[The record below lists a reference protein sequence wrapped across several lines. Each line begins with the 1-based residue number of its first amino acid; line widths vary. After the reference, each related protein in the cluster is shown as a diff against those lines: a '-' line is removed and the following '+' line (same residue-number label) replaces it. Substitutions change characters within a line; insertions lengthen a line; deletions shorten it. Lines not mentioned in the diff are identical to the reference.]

1 MAKKAIRP
9 VLRYHGGKFQLA
21 PWIISHFP
29 DHRIYTEVFGG
40 GASVLLRKKRSYAEV
55 YNDLD
60 GEIVNIFRVLRDPAQ
75 SKELQH
81 QLELTPF
88 SRDEFNAAY
97 EPADDPV
104 EQARRTMIRSFMGHG
119 SDGATG
125 EYRTG
130 FRGNTTRPGTTPSHD
145 WGNFAAYIPLFHQR
159 IKGVVIENKNA
170 LDVLKSNDY
179 PNALHYVDP
188 PYLFS
193 TRSERATR
201 ANAYRHELTDD
212 QHRELATVLHGLK
225 GMVVLSGYPSPL
237 YSELYP
243 NWHCITREARA
254 DQALE
259 RIECLWLNPAATRQ
273 QSRMEV

>member
-1 MAKKAIRP
+1 MTKKAVRP

-29 DHRIYTEVFGG
+29 DHRVYTEVFGG

-75 SKELQH
+75 SKELQR

-97 EPADDPV
+97 EPSDNPI

-119 SDGATG
+119 SDAVTG
-125 EYRTG
+125 QRKTG
-130 FRGNTTRPGTTPSHD
+130 FRDDTTRAVASD
-145 WGNFAAYIPLFHQR
+145 WKNFSDYIPLFHDR
-159 IKGVVIENKNA
+159 FKGVMVENRNA
-170 LDVLKSNDY
+170 MEVLANHDSEKS
-179 PNALHYVDP
+179 LHYVDP

-193 TRSERATR
+193 TRSERAAR
-201 ANAYRHELTDD
+201 ANAYRHELTDE
-212 QHRELATVLHGLK
+212 QHHELATALHELK

-243 NWHCITREARA
+243 SWQCITKPTHA
-254 DQALE
+254 DRGLD

-273 QSRMEV
+273 QIRLEV